1 MIMIRILSLLLPVLM
16 ISGCSWFNSFVRG
29 EDNTAPAAELVDI
42 EQSIRIDEVWDRQA
56 SSGIGEDYI
65 KLLPAVE
72 QNRIFVAGNEGDI
85 TALAADTGDIIWE
98 ADTNVPIS
106 AGVGLGSD
114 LVLIGSSEGEL
125 IALYRN
131 NGQEAWRARVPSEIL
146 ASPRAADGIA
156 IVRSIDGT
164 FTGYDE
170 RTGTRLWAYSSTVPA
185 LTLRGAAPPI
195 LAQGAVITGLDT
207 GKLLVLSLANGT
219 PVWEKTI
226 APPRGR
232 TELDRIVDIDAEP
245 RVAGSTLYAATYQ
258 GALTAIDLRNGNTLW
273 SREFS
278 SYTGLDADDTRLYV
292 TDDSD
297 AVWALDQRTGGS
309 LWKQTQL
316 SGRRLS
322 APVVGGGYVVVGD
335 FEGYL
340 HWLNRMDGKIEA
352 RVRADSEGI
361 VAPPIYHNGIFY
373 ILGNSGQLSAYRIA
387 SDL

>member
-1 MIMIRILSLLLPVLM
+1 MIKIRTFSLLLPVLL
-16 ISGCSWFNSFVRG
+16 ISGCAWFNSFVRG
-29 EDNTAPAAELVDI
+29 EDNSPAAAELVDI
-42 EQSIRIDEVWDRQA
+42 EQPVGIDEVWDRRA
-56 SSGIGEDYI
+56 SSGTGEDYI
-65 KLLPAVE
+65 KLQPAVD
-72 QNRIFVAGNEGDI
+72 QNRIYVAGNEGDV
-85 TALAADTGDIIWE
+85 TALNADSGEVIWE
-98 ADTNVPIS
+98 VDTKLPIS
-106 AGVGLGSD
+106 AGVGLGND
-114 LVLIGSSEGEL
+114 LVLVGSSEGEL
-125 IALYRN
+125 IALRSS
-131 NGQEAWRARVPSEIL
+131 NGEETWRAQAPSEIL
-146 ASPRAADGIA
+146 ASPRAADGVV

-164 FTGYDE
+164 FTGYDA
-170 RTGTRLWAYSSTVPA
+170 RAGARLWAYSSTVPA

-278 SYTGLDADDTRLYV
+278 SYTGLDADDSWLYV
-292 TDDSD
+292 TDESD

-322 APVVGGGYVVVGD
+322 APVVGGAYVVVGD
-335 FEGYL
+335 VEGYL
-340 HWLNRMDGKIEA
+340 HWLNRVDGKIAA
-352 RVRADSEGI
+352 RVRADSKGI
-361 VAPPIYHNGIFY
+361 IAPPIYHNGFFY
-373 ILGNSGQLSAYRIA
+373 ILGNGGRLSAYRITGN
-387 SDL
+387 S

>member
-1 MIMIRILSLLLPVLM
+1 MIKIRTFSLLIPILLV
-16 ISGCSWFNSFVRG
+16 SGCGWFNTYIRG
-29 EDNTAPAAELVDI
+29 EDNSLPAAELIDLEQPIGVDEI
-42 EQSIRIDEVWDRQA
+42 WDRKA
-56 SSGIGEDYI
+56 SSGTGEGYI
-65 KLLPAVE
+65 KLLPAVD
-72 QNRIFVAGNEGDI
+72 QNRIYVAGYKGDVA
-85 TALAADTGDIIWE
+85 ALAADSGDIIWE
-98 ADTNVPIS
+98 TDAKLPIS
-106 AGVGLGSD
+106 AGVGLGND
-114 LVLIGSSEGEL
+114 LVLIGSSEGEV
-125 IALYRN
+125 IALYSS
-131 NGQEAWRARVPSEIL
+131 NGEEAWRAQAPSEIL
-146 ASPRAADGIA
+146 ASPRAASGVV

-164 FTGYDE
+164 FTGYDA
-170 RTGTRLWAYSSTVPA
+170 RNGARLWAYSSTVPA
-185 LTLRGAAPPI
+185 LTLRGTAPPI

-245 RVAGSTLYAATYQ
+245 RVAGSTLYAAAYQ

-278 SYTGLDADDTRLYV
+278 SYTGIDADDSKLYI
-292 TDDSD
+292 TDESD

-316 SGRRLS
+316 SNRRLS
-322 APVVGGGYVVVGD
+322 APVVGDGYVVVGD

-340 HWLNRMDGKIEA
+340 HWLNRTDGKIVA

-361 VAPPIYHNGIFY
+361 IASPIYHNGIFY
-373 ILGNSGQLSAYRIA
+373 ILGNGGRLSAYRIA
-387 SDL
+387 SAS

>member
-1 MIMIRILSLLLPVLM
+1 MIMIRTFSLLLPVLL
-16 ISGCSWFNSFVRG
+16 IAGCGWFNSFLRG
-29 EDNTAPAAELVDI
+29 EDNSLPAAELVDI
-42 EQSIRIDEVWDRQA
+42 EQPIGIDEIWDRRA
-56 SSGIGEDYI
+56 SSGTGEDYI
-65 KLLPAVE
+65 KLLPAVD
-72 QNRIFVAGNEGDI
+72 QNRIYVAGNEGDV
-85 TALAADTGDIIWE
+85 TALAADDGDTIWE
-98 ADTNVPIS
+98 VDTDLPIT
-106 AGVGLGSD
+106 AGVGLGND
-114 LVLIGSSEGEL
+114 LVLVGTSEGEL
-125 IALYRN
+125 IALRN
-131 NGQEAWRARVPSEIL
+131 TNGEEMWRAQAPSEIL
-146 ASPRAADGIA
+146 ASPRVADGVVV
-156 IVRSIDGT
+156 VRSIDGT
-164 FTGYDE
+164 FTGYDA

-185 LTLRGAAPPI
+185 LTLRGAAAPI

-245 RVAGSTLYAATYQ
+245 RVAGSTLYAAAYQ

-278 SYTGLDADDTRLYV
+278 SYTGLDSDDTRLYV
-292 TDDSD
+292 TDAGD

-316 SGRRLS
+316 SGRQLS
-322 APVVGGGYVVVGD
+322 APVVGGNYVVVGD

-340 HWLNRMDGKIEA
+340 HWLNRIDGKIEA
-352 RVRADSEGI
+352 RVRADNKGI
-361 VAPPIYHNGIFY
+361 VAPPIYQNGIFY

-387 SDL
+387 SGP